1 MVSVFTA
8 SFVYS
13 VVGGSRDMVMIN
25 VANEVGERRG
35 GEWGVGDGDEVRIDG
50 WRERGRNRAGGRDG
64 SEERWCGGHKIA
76 MESGSDQR

>member
-1 MVSVFTA
+1 MGSVFTA

-35 GEWGVGDGDEVRIDG
+35 GEWGSVGWGRSG
-50 WRERGRNRAGGRDG
+50 NRWMAGKRE
-64 SEERWCGGHKIA
+64 
-76 MESGSDQR
+76 ESGRREGRQ